1 MKPGGPGRWGRPPS
15 PAFPAR
21 STHQHLPAWHEVGA
35 LADPLEDVLQL
46 GADEAVVLGDSEKPV
61 REEATRGP
69 VGVSEAGA
77 WWWVGW
83 GEAEVRG
90 QESRVIMLLYPGC

>member
-21 STHQHLPAWHEVGA
+21 STHQHLPAWHEIGA
-35 LADPLEDVLQL
+35 LADPLEDALQL

-61 REEATRGP
+61 RGEATRGP

-77 WWWVGW
+77 WW
-83 GEAEVRG
+83 
-90 QESRVIMLLYPGC
+90 

>member
-35 LADPLEDVLQL
+35 LADPLEDALQL

-61 REEATRGP
+61 REEATRYMKRC
-69 VGVSEAGA
+69 SN
-77 WWWVGW
+77 
-83 GEAEVRG
+83 
-90 QESRVIMLLYPGC
+90 SSVINGFFCLKDYHFKKLQSKNLKL